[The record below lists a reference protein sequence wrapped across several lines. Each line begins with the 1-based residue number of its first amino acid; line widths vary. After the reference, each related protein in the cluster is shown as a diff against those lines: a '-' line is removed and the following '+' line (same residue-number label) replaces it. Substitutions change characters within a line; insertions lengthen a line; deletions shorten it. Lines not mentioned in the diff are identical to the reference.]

1 MMDPSRVDRILE
13 EWDAVAS
20 QARRP
25 ETPRRGVT
33 VRSGSLGISLAGAAV
48 VVVALV
54 VGVVWLNGRGPG
66 GIGSVPATPSPTAT
80 PVATASPV
88 PSTLVLVT
96 ASPALTPA
104 PTAAP
109 TPTPTPVP
117 TAGPCDPAKLAAR
130 ITLWEGAAGNR
141 IATVELTNAGS
152 SACTIQSLDRPQL
165 VDGHGSVLI
174 DGSKPTASGRLT
186 VAPGGVLS
194 TLVDDANYC
203 GPTPVAPVTIAFV
216 LDGGGGRF
224 VATPASP
231 TDATVPPCNG
241 GTGSAGDIS
250 MHAWAPR

>member
-1 MMDPSRVDRILE
+1 MDPSRVDKILE
-13 EWDAVAS
+13 EWDTVTS

-25 ETPRRGVT
+25 ATPPRGVT

-48 VVVALV
+48 IVMALV

-66 GIGSVPATPSPTAT
+66 GIGSVPTTPSLAAT
-80 PVATASPV
+80 PVASALVLPLPSATAVPTASPV
-88 PSTLVLVT
+88 PSAT
-96 ASPALTPA
+96 

-109 TPTPTPVP
+109 TPSPTPVP

-152 SACTIQSLDRPQL
+152 SPCTMPSLDRPQL

-174 DGSKPTASGRLT
+174 DGSKPTGSGRLT
-186 VAPGGVLS
+186 VAPGDVLS

-216 LDGGGGRF
+216 LDGGGRF

-241 GTGSAGDIS
+241 GPGSAGDIS

>member
-1 MMDPSRVDRILE
+1 MDPSKADKILE

-33 VRSGSLGISLAGAAV
+33 VRGGSLGFSLAGAAV
-48 VVVALV
+48 IVVALA
-54 VGVVWLNGRGPG
+54 VGVMWLGGRGAG
-66 GIGSVPATPSPTAT
+66 GIGSVPATASPTAT
-80 PVATASPV
+80 PVPTVSPV
-88 PSTLVLVT
+88 PTALVLVT
-96 ASPALTPA
+96 ASPEVTPA
-104 PTAAP
+104 PTAVP

-117 TAGPCDPAKLAAR
+117 TAGPCDPAALAAR

-152 SACTIQSLDRPQL
+152 SPCTIASLDRPQL

-174 DGSKPTASGRLT
+174 DGTKPASSGRLT
-186 VAPGGVLS
+186 VGPGDVLS

-203 GPTPVAPVTIAFV
+203 GPTPVAPVTLAFV
-216 LDGGGGRF
+216 TADGGRF
-224 VATPASP
+224 VATPFSP

-241 GTGSAGDIS
+241 GSGSAGDIS
-250 MHAWAPR
+250 MHPWAPR